1 MLNWQ
6 LKKKSNPSEYDNIL
20 MEEVAILEIKII
32 IPLLLQTPQDGF
44 NRLKRQIMIGDYVL
58 EWGKW
63 MIKER
68 KEKMKMVNEERK
80 RVMKFLI
87 SKRLLKG
94 GRGDN
99 FLL

>member
-1 MLNWQ
+1 
-6 LKKKSNPSEYDNIL
+6 
-20 MEEVAILEIKII
+20 
-32 IPLLLQTPQDGF
+32 
-44 NRLKRQIMIGDYVL
+44 
-58 EWGKW
+58 